1 MFACSCLSSST
12 ELQFNIFMPFFFFII
27 FNRLSL
33 QMNVATSVI
42 VGIHLDLDCRKRGRA
57 NC

>member
-12 ELQFNIFMPFFFFII
+12 ELQFNIFMPFFFII

-42 VGIHLDLDCRKRGRA
+42 VGIYLDLDCRKRGRA

>member
-1 MFACSCLSSST
+1 MFACSCLSSSP
-12 ELQFNIFMPFFFFII
+12 ELQFNIFMPIFFII

-42 VGIHLDLDCRKRGRA
+42 VGIYLDLDCRKRGRA